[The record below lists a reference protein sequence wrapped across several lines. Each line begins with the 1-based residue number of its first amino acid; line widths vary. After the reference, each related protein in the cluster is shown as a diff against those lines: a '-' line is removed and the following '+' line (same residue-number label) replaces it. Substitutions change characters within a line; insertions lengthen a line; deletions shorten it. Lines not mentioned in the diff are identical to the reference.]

1 MLDYTSRHLLP
12 HVTLLAALS
21 AALSGCSGTTLGHF
35 DVDETLPE
43 TRVEGSAVIG
53 LLPADVFPPIALDVS
68 SSEEFQSEDY
78 DFLTSIQLDE
88 LTLIITASSTDEN
101 EDSLED
107 GEADNF
113 NFLSGIEIFIQ
124 AEFDGQSQ
132 EALIGFIDAD
142 DPQLS
147 AGAQS
152 IDFTL
157 TGTDILQYVEADA
170 GYAVQI
176 EASGESPPDAVIF
189 GGDVV
194 YRVGVGFR

>member
-1 MLDYTSRHLLP
+1 MLEYTTRYLLP
-12 HVTLLAALS
+12 HITLLSALS
-21 AALSGCSGTTLGHF
+21 AGLSGCNGTTLGHF

-43 TRVEGSAVIG
+43 TRVEGNAVIG
-53 LLPADVFPPIALDVS
+53 LLPEFFPAMTLDVS
-68 SSEEFQSEDY
+68 SSEEFQSEDF

-113 NFLSGIEIFIQ
+113 DFLSGIEIYIES
-124 AEFDGQSQ
+124 EFDGESQ
-132 EALIGFIDAD
+132 RALIGFIDAD

-157 TGTDILQYVEADA
+157 TGTDILSYVEADA

-176 EASGESPPDAVIF
+176 EASGEAPPDAVIF